1 MGKMSEERKDIDK
14 LLEIVDKMLEDVS
27 IRKVNNKANA
37 YTVRLTDTY
46 AITLRDEFNKLD
58 GEDEALIEVKN
69 NILKLI
75 NEGDKNNI

>member
-1 MGKMSEERKDIDK
+1 MSEKRKDIDK
-14 LLEIVDKMLEDVS
+14 LLEIVDKMLEDVN

-58 GEDEALIEVKN
+58 GEYEALTEVKN

>member
-1 MGKMSEERKDIDK
+1 MSEKRKDIDK
-14 LLEIVDKMLEDVS
+14 LLEIVDKMLEDVN
-27 IRKVNNKANA
+27 IRKVNNKANV

>member
-1 MGKMSEERKDIDK
+1 MSEKRKDIDK
-14 LLEIVDKMLEDVS
+14 LLEIVDKMLEDVN

-46 AITLRDEFNKLD
+46 AIALRDEFNKLD

>member
-1 MGKMSEERKDIDK
+1 MKDERRRKDIDK

>member
-1 MGKMSEERKDIDK
+1 MSEERKDIDK
-14 LLEIVDKMLEDVS
+14 LLEIVDKMLEDVN

-37 YTVRLTDTY
+37 YTVRLTDNY

-58 GEDEALIEVKN
+58 GVEEALTEVKN

>member
-1 MGKMSEERKDIDK
+1 MSEERKDIDK
-14 LLEIVDKMLEDVS
+14 LLEIIDKMLEDVS

-46 AITLRDEFNKLD
+46 AISLRDEFNKLD

>member
-1 MGKMSEERKDIDK
+1 MSEERKDIDK

-46 AITLRDEFNKLD
+46 AIALRDEFNKLD

-75 NEGDKNNI
+75 NEGDKIIYE

>member
-1 MGKMSEERKDIDK
+1 MSEERKDIDK

-58 GEDEALIEVKN
+58 GEDEVLIEVKN

>member
-1 MGKMSEERKDIDK
+1 MKDERRRKDIDK

-46 AITLRDEFNKLD
+46 AIALRDEFNKLD

>member
-1 MGKMSEERKDIDK
+1 MSDERKDIDK

-46 AITLRDEFNKLD
+46 AIALRDEFNKLD

>member
-1 MGKMSEERKDIDK
+1 MSEERKDIDK

-46 AITLRDEFNKLD
+46 AIALRDEFNKLD